1 MKSNS
6 IQFNTVTPP
15 EILYFNNDK
24 VNPGQPAIFNCT
36 VTAFPTP
43 TPEEIL
49 LEGIPSNRK
58 VERLQSKEMNP
69 YLYTRYNI
77 WKVESVKEEE
87 SVTCTVKGRAG
98 TKSQTVKAN
107 VYRVYPFLSLQIPP
121 PPLHL
126 LSIKEFFLKVKIPPP
141 FHTFLQLFFL
151 RELMAV
157 Y

>member
-15 EILYFNNDK
+15 EILYLNNDK

-43 TPEEIL
+43 TPEEIR

-121 PPLHL
+121 PHSTYFPLKNFFWKWKSL
-126 LSIKEFFLKVKIPPP
+126 PNSIHVPFSFFW
-141 FHTFLQLFFL
+141 
-151 RELMAV
+151 
-157 Y
+157 